1 MDKQFMN
8 KLKGLVGQTIVKIE
22 YLSPKDS
29 KKFYGWNY
37 QPCEIHLSNG
47 VILTPS
53 CDDEGNNAGA
63 IFTNIDGLATIPVE
77 RNLLKQKANNRK
89 ER

>member
-1 MDKQFMN
+1 MNNQFMN
-8 KLKGLVGQTIVKIE
+8 KLKTMLVGQTITKVE
-22 YLSPKDS
+22 YLNPKDS
-29 KKFYGWNY
+29 KEFLGWDY

-63 IFTNIDGLATIPVE
+63 LLTNIEGIQTIGVE
-77 RNLLKQKANNRK
+77 RN
-89 ER
+89 

>member
-1 MDKQFMN
+1 MNKKFMDK
-8 KLKGLVGQTIVKIE
+8 LKKALVGQTIKKVE

-29 KKFYGWNY
+29 KKFLGWDY

-53 CDDEGNNAGA
+53 SDDEGNNAGA
-63 IFTNIDGLATIPVE
+63 ILTNIEGIETIGVE
-77 RNLLKQKANNRK
+77 RD
-89 ER
+89 

>member
-1 MDKQFMN
+1 MNKQFMD
-8 KLKGLVGQTIVKIE
+8 KLTKSLVGLTITKVE

-29 KKFYGWNY
+29 KRLLGWDY

-53 CDDEGNNAGA
+53 ADDEGNEAGA
-63 IFTNIDGLATIPVE
+63 IFTNIKGLETIGVE
-77 RNLLKQKANNRK
+77 RK
-89 ER
+89 